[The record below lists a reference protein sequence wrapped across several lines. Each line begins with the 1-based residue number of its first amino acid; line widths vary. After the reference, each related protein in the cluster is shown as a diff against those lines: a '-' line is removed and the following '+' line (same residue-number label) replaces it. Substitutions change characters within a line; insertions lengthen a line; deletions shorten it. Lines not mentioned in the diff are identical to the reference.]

1 MSADYICPNCGSRG
15 MPIFYEVKDV
25 PIHSVLLLPTREKAL
40 NYPKRDIKLG
50 FCRTCGFIAN
60 VAFDES
66 LHEYSDQYEAT
77 QGYSATF
84 NTFHK
89 QLAGHLIEKY
99 HLRDKDIIEI
109 GCGQGEF
116 LKLLCSLGN
125 NRGTGFDPAYID
137 SFDGDEKLEGQLAF
151 IRDFYSERYA
161 HYQGDFICCKMTLEH
176 IPHTAEFVS
185 MVRRSA
191 GNRVDTIVFFQ
202 VPNVTRILRDLA
214 FWDIYYEHCSYF
226 SRESLSYLFWRSGFK
241 VIDITTAYDDQYL
254 MIEAIPGNASESF
267 NIESKNPDFR
277 HQLEIL
283 AGDVAHFSKMNQQR
297 LDKWREFIQGTKRE
311 DKRVV
316 IWGSGSKGVAFLQA
330 LNIRDEISYTVDINP
345 RKHGTFMAGTG
356 QEIVAPSFLTD
367 YQPDIVIMMNP
378 VYNKEIQR
386 ELELMGIK
394 TRLMSV

>member
-1 MSADYICPNCGSRG
+1 